1 MVGIHQTA
9 FGHDAVTIRVRI
21 TGKGQV
27 EAVAHIEQA
36 THDIR
41 RRAVHPDLAVL
52 VTGNKAE
59 CGVDDFVDHG
69 QAQFVA
75 LGYGLPQ
82 GKAGS
87 PQRIDPQGN
96 TGSRDAVHIQD
107 ARQVF
112 HIAGGKIIALHQ
124 RRPSGT
130 AVRQAMDVT
139 IEVIKIDIGLLFDPG
154 GHRCFGRAAMRRI
167 VFETT
172 VSRRVVRRR
181 DDDAVS
187 QSLTAVLA
195 VPAQDG
201 MGDRRGRC
209 GGTVVGDANLH
220 IIGRQDFKRTAK
232 GRFRQ
237 GMRISAHEQR
247 TGDAVLFAVITDGL
261 GDGVDV
267 AFVEGLLQR
276 RTTMPGRSKRHTL
289 CGLMR
294 IRRFRIVGT
303 DERGDIL
310 QSLGRRQFAGMGMY
324 CHDVS
329 SCPFLSF
336 TLSARKS
343 RTKKK
348 GA

>member
-1 MVGIHQTA
+1 
-9 FGHDAVTIRVRI
+9 
-21 TGKGQV
+21 
-27 EAVAHIEQA
+27 
-36 THDIR
+36 
-41 RRAVHPDLAVL
+41 
-52 VTGNKAE
+52 
-59 CGVDDFVDHG
+59 
-69 QAQFVA
+69 
-75 LGYGLPQ
+75 
-82 GKAGS
+82 
-87 PQRIDPQGN
+87 
-96 TGSRDAVHIQD
+96 
-107 ARQVF
+107 
-112 HIAGGKIIALHQ
+112 
-124 RRPSGT
+124 
-130 AVRQAMDVT
+130 
-139 IEVIKIDIGLLFDPG
+139 
-154 GHRCFGRAAMRRI
+154 MRRI

>member
-1 MVGIHQTA
+1 
-9 FGHDAVTIRVRI
+9 
-21 TGKGQV
+21 
-27 EAVAHIEQA
+27 
-36 THDIR
+36 
-41 RRAVHPDLAVL
+41 
-52 VTGNKAE
+52 
-59 CGVDDFVDHG
+59 
-69 QAQFVA
+69 
-75 LGYGLPQ
+75 
-82 GKAGS
+82 
-87 PQRIDPQGN
+87 
-96 TGSRDAVHIQD
+96 
-107 ARQVF
+107 
-112 HIAGGKIIALHQ
+112 
-124 RRPSGT
+124 
-130 AVRQAMDVT
+130 
-139 IEVIKIDIGLLFDPG
+139 
-154 GHRCFGRAAMRRI
+154 MRRI

-209 GGTVVGDANLH
+209 GGTVVGDADLH

-247 TGDAVLFAVITDGL
+247 AGDTVLFAVITDGL

-294 IRRFRIVGT
+294 VRRFRIVGT

-324 CHDVS
+324 CHDGILL
-329 SCPFLSF
+329 PLSIVYPVGPQVPDKKEGGLKPPSLDCISGLF
-336 TLSARKS
+336 SAADRN
-343 RTKKK
+343 RAEDVLTTTVDLQHD
-348 GA
+348 GASLAALACHDL